1 MTLYLKNLWSSEDP
15 VPVQWM
21 EFFAGQAE
29 ATKMFKMTG
38 HTTARLDINYMQPM
52 GGKMNPMDLLT
63 DAGFARLD
71 KH

>member
-29 ATKMFKMTG
+29 D
-38 HTTARLDINYMQPM
+38 TTARLDINYMQPM